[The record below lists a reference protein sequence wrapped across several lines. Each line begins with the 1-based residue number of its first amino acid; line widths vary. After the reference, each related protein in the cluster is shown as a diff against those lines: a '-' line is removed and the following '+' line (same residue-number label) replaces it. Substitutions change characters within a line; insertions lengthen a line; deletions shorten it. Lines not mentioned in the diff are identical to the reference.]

1 MTLSESLGLQNLTR
15 SGRRQLPQ
23 TNRRLGVAL
32 GIILFVSSGWPCL
45 YNRSLTKGHGG
56 HLLVTF
62 EHPDTNA
69 IRRWCTLQRLK
80 RYRVMFKMHN
90 RQTIGILDGSFD
102 PIHHNHFSTIKQALL
117 TCDALYVLLA
127 HNLLTARLPPFISE
141 RITFIQ
147 PLNGGCQ
154 YISIIG
160 IPALSSSFIIRLW

>member
-1 MTLSESLGLQNLTR
+1 MTLNESLGLQNLTR

-45 YNRSLTKGHGG
+45 YNRSLTKRHGG

-69 IRRWCTLQRLK
+69 IGRWCTLQRLK
-80 RYRVMFKMHN
+80 RYWAMFKTHN

-102 PIHHNHFSTIKQALL
+102 PLHHNHFSTIKQALPP
-117 TCDALYVLLA
+117 CEGLYVLLA
-127 HNLLTARLPPFISE
+127 ANFLTGRLPPHISE

-147 PLNGGCQ
+147 HLQDECQ
-154 YISIIG
+154 SISVIG
-160 IPALSSSFIIRLW
+160 LPALSSSFIIRLW